1 MYLVTQQMFL
11 ELLLDARD
19 LAKCWMNQ
27 REKVSAL
34 GEFTGGNCYKKNK
47 RKNKILIKICL
58 KCFEGKD

>member
-1 MYLVTQQMFL
+1 MFL

-34 GEFTGGNCYKKNK
+34 GEFTGGNCYKKINA
-47 RKNKILIKICL
+47 KIK
-58 KCFEGKD
+58 F